1 MESGKLKNIVIAI
14 LLLLN
19 LFLAVLV
26 GGRRLETAQSAE
38 SARQNAIEVLRG
50 NGVSVEDGVV
60 PRAMDLQFGQVKR
73 ELAQEQA
80 LAAAVLMG
88 EVDVENRG
96 GEVYRYT
103 NANGRIQLHSTGE
116 FWAEFA
122 SGAYLLSDRAPGE
135 HGAAVLAR
143 LGFDAV
149 VLDDGVKQG
158 SGQIV
163 FGQTVEGVSVLDC
176 RVTLRYDNGSLVRMS
191 NGRRVTGQPVFSA
204 RSGEMTVAT
213 VLVRLFNGMKGL
225 GDVYDRVEAITP
237 SYTFN
242 GTPGVSA
249 QLNPVWHVCTDTGE
263 YLLDLGSG
271 EISRWDGSFTAAMD
285 LAGHE

>member
-1 MESGKLKNIVIAI
+1 MEGGKLKNIVIVI

-50 NGVSVEDGVV
+50 NGVSIKDAAV
-60 PRAMDLQFGQVKR
+60 PRTVDLRFAQVER

-80 LAAAVLMG
+80 FAAAVLMG

-103 NANGRIQLHSTGE
+103 NANGRVQFHSAGE

-122 SGAYLLSDRAPGE
+122 PGAYLLSDRTSGE

-143 LGFDAV
+143 LGIDAV

-158 SGQIV
+158 NGSIV
-163 FGQTVEGVSVLDC
+163 FCQTVEGVSVLDC
-176 RVTLRYDNGSLVRMS
+176 RVTLHYDNGSLVQMS
-191 NGRRVTGQPVFSA
+191 NGRRVAGELVFSA
-204 RSGEMTVAT
+204 HSGEMTVAT
-213 VLVRLFNGMKGL
+213 VLVRLFNGMKEL

-237 SYTFN
+237 SYTLG
-242 GTPGVSA
+242 GTPGAPA
-249 QLNPVWHVCTDTGE
+249 QLNPVWHVRTDTGE

-271 EISRWDGSFTAAMD
+271 KISRWDGTLTTAMD